1 MISAGFMERARA
13 GSRGLLGT
21 WVKIPAF
28 ETVELL
34 AHAGFDF
41 VVIDMEHSP
50 LALDRVY
57 ELVFATQRMGM
68 AALVRLPDQLGT
80 PVQPLLDAGADGL
93 LVPRVASTEVAAAI
107 AARMVFAPAGERGL
121 GFTSRA
127 GRWALMPLPD
137 YLKRGDEQCL
147 RMIQLEDWAAL
158 QAAAQ
163 FAAVKHVN
171 GLFVGLGDLFLS
183 SGRAASSPEVQALV
197 SSVLKATRDA
207 GILSGIAAGTP
218 AEARQYLAL
227 GYSLVMVSNDATLF
241 GKAAADLV
249 RATRESQ

>member
-1 MISAGFMERARA
+1 MERAHSA
-13 GSRGLLGT
+13 SRGLLGT

-41 VVIDMEHSP
+41 VVIDMEHAP

-57 ELVFATQRMGM
+57 ELIFAAQRLGL

-93 LVPRVASTEVAAAI
+93 LVPRVASTQVAAAI
-107 AARMVFAPAGERGL
+107 TARMVFAPAGERGL

-127 GRWALMPLPD
+127 GRWSLLPMPE
-137 YLKRGDEQCL
+137 YLKHGDEQCL
-147 RMIQLEDWAAL
+147 RMIQLEDQATLEAAPRFAAL
-158 QAAAQ
+158 Q
-163 FAAVKHVN
+163 HVN

-183 SGRAASSPEVQALV
+183 SGRAAGSPEVQGLV
-197 SSVLKATRDA
+197 RGVLQAARDA
-207 GILSGIAAGTP
+207 GKLSGIAAGTP
-218 AEARQYLAL
+218 VEAKTYLDM

-241 GKAAADLV
+241 GRAAAETV
-249 RATRESQ
+249 RATRGA